1 MVRRIKTILDR
12 PAMWI
17 VEKFNSVF
25 QRKANVNRNDS
36 TDGQLATINEQ
47 QQPYQHIQV
56 KRFIL

>member
-36 TDGQLATINEQ
+36 TDGQLATRNEQ